1 MPPAAAQW
9 REAIIGCD
17 KCDPVTDADIILSYN
32 QQLVKWDDLQ
42 LQDDRSWGTENM
54 AVVMLIFSSYWI

>member
-1 MPPAAAQW
+1 MPPAAAHW

-17 KCDPVTDADIILSYN
+17 KCDPVTDADIILSNN

-42 LQDDRSWGTENM
+42 DDRSGAQKIWP
-54 AVVMLIFSSYWI
+54 LLC